1 MQFVFEDAT
10 PEAGK
15 ARVVI
20 DGLSGS
26 GKTLTSLRIA
36 RGLVGPDGTI
46 GVVDTEHGKASA
58 YSRLVPFKTIKMHHY
73 APEELIQATAAAAA
87 QGIDCLVVDTGT
99 AFWSGRGGMLEKVA
113 SSKKTGPFGGWD
125 AVRPVE
131 QEMFDALLSYPGH
144 VIMTLRVKAEWA
156 IGKDEKG
163 QPSPVKIGTKPDQRD
178 QIEYE
183 FDIAAS
189 MDLTHTMTITKSRL
203 FDVPEAAVGVQ
214 IPLPGEE
221 FGELIGGWFTKGAP
235 QQTILDY
242 RARVLADD
250 VTPDQLMAVK
260 AEAEARNMQS
270 LPVVDAYGATRQLV
284 ELIRLQWP
292 EAVARHRGQSS
303 PRAVA
308 DVQQAIGQAPTVAA
322 LQIVGENMIA
332 AIEAGKLRDPEKTSL
347 RGVYEQRMAE
357 LQQAETQPSDVGAH
371 A

>member
-1 MQFVFEDAT
+1 MKFVFEDAT

-15 ARVVI
+15 ARLVI

-46 GVVDTEHGKASA
+46 GVVDTEHGKAST
-58 YSRLVPFKTIKMHHY
+58 YSRLVPFKTIKLHHY
-73 APEELIQATAAAAA
+73 APEDLTAATADAAS

-99 AFWSGRGGMLEKVA
+99 AFWSGRGGMLEKVS
-113 SSKKTGPFGGWD
+113 SSKKSGPFGGWD
-125 AVRPVE
+125 AVRPIE

-156 IGKDEKG
+156 IGEDEKG
-163 QPSPVKIGTKPDQRD
+163 RPAPIKIGTKPDQRD

-203 FDVPEAAVGVQ
+203 FDVPDAAVGMQ

-221 FGELIGGWFTKGAP
+221 FGELVGAWFAKGVP

-250 VTPDQLMAVK
+250 ATIDHLMTVK
-260 AEAEARNMQS
+260 TEAEQRNMHN
-270 LPVVDAYGATRQLV
+270 LPVVDAYGSTVSLV
-284 ELIRLQWP
+284 DLIRAQWK
-292 EAVARHRGQSS
+292 EAAARQRGQSS
-303 PRAVA
+303 PSVVA
-308 DVQQAIGQAPTVAA
+308 DVQQAITQAPAVAA

-347 RGVYEQRMAE
+347 SGLYEQRMAE
-357 LQQAETQPSDVGAH
+357 LQQAEMQPSVGADR
-371 A
+371 